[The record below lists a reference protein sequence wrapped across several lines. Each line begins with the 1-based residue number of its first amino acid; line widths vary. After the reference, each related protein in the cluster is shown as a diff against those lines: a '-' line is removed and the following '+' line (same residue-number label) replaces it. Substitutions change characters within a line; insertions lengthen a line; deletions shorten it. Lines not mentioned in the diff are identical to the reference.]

1 MVATLDRARVDAWLA
16 DLSAN
21 PRKYLKP
28 GQVTL
33 LRKLVKHGVA
43 SKVRNGWVL
52 DGTFYLD
59 KALKP
64 FLGMDL
70 VYLGNFP
77 TLMMKPSPRGRGVVA
92 LLAEA
97 KRTPKAGGSHPPTPS
112 QAG

>member
-1 MVATLDRARVDAWLA
+1 MTALLDRAKIDAYLA
-16 DLSAN
+16 ALSAN
-21 PRKYLKP
+21 PRKYLTA

-43 SKVRNGWVL
+43 SKVSRGWVL

-70 VYLGNFP
+70 AYTGNFP
-77 TLMMKPSPRGRGVVA
+77 TMVMKPSPRGRGVVA

-97 KRTPKAGGSHPPTPS
+97 KGNSKAGSAPPPPS
-112 QAG
+112 QAS

>member
-1 MVATLDRARVDAWLA
+1 MGITTLDRSAVDAYLA
-16 DLSAN
+16 DISAN

-28 GQVTL
+28 GQITL

-43 SKVRNGWVL
+43 SKARNGWVM

-64 FLGMDL
+64 FIGMDL

-77 TLMMKPSPRGRGVVA
+77 TMMMKPSPRGRGVVA
-92 LLAEA
+92 KLADE
-97 KRTPKAGGSHPPTPS
+97 KPSRKAG
-112 QAG
+112 